1 MFESKVLN
9 IPVVKVFVMT
19 DDNNHPFILSFHCSN
34 PISGIYFKVT
44 PSRSNP
50 YIKVPVY
57 EGTCYTINTLMDML
71 TTYGCKYVKRLPIGK
86 GEILSKDYLDG
97 LADSSII
104 AKQKTKTACCCNC
117 NCDEESSEESS
128 ADFLERLIASLE
140 EFEELNEDELP
151 F

>member
-1 MFESKVLN
+1 MFESKVLG

-19 DDNNHPFILSFHCSN
+19 DENNHLFILSFHCSN
-34 PISGIYFKVT
+34 HVSEIYFKVT
-44 PSRSNP
+44 PSRFNSVT
-50 YIKVPVY
+50 KVPVY
-57 EGTCYTINTLMDML
+57 EGTCYTINTFMDML
-71 TTYGCKYVKRLPIGK
+71 TAYGCKYVRRLPIGK

-104 AKQKTKTACCCNC
+104 ANPKTKTACCCNC
-117 NCDEESSEESS
+117 NDESSEESS